1 MVIEPLGILTLLAL
15 TIVLGYVGMFIF
27 KKTRIPDVIWLL
39 LFGILV
45 GPVFNLIDT
54 SAFVSVSPLLGAVAL
69 VIILF
74 DAGLNMNFYQIIREI
89 PRSFLLAFLGV
100 ILTAGA
106 VALVSMAM
114 FNFDM
119 ITGLILGAM
128 VGGTSGPIVLS
139 IVTPMKIIKPKIR
152 NILNLESII
161 TDPIIIVIVIA
172 LIQISVSQTT
182 TPIATSLATAYSTAL
197 VIGFIAGITWLVL
210 LDRIRG
216 KFDYMLTL
224 SFILLLYVG
233 VESLGGSG
241 AISALIFGI
250 VLGNGKR
257 FTKFLRFKK
266 LFSVDYMIKRF
277 QREITFFMK
286 SFFFVYMGIIASFN
300 ITYFLYG
307 VIITGA
313 IILVRMVVIK
323 ISTYRMAITKLES
336 NIMKVMIPRGLAAA
350 VLAQLPLAY
359 GVPGGEIFLNVTFI
373 IILFTVL
380 YTVIATRFYYKP

>member
-1 MVIEPLGILTLLAL
+1 
-15 TIVLGYVGMFIF
+15 
-27 KKTRIPDVIWLL
+27 
-39 LFGILV
+39 
-45 GPVFNLIDT
+45 
-54 SAFVSVSPLLGAVAL
+54 
-69 VIILF
+69 
-74 DAGLNMNFYQIIREI
+74 
-89 PRSFLLAFLGV
+89 
-100 ILTAGA
+100 
-106 VALVSMAM
+106 
-114 FNFDM
+114 
-119 ITGLILGAM
+119 
-128 VGGTSGPIVLS
+128 
-139 IVTPMKIIKPKIR
+139 MKIIKPKIR